1 MKYIIVLI
9 LLLQVNVFAQDKTQL
24 DRKYLT
30 VLIYLK
36 TNNEIRDKIISFQ
49 KHWTK
54 NNRRNVEADDNFNL
68 SKYIVYLP
76 IPKISE
82 ENSKS
87 SFVFGDINQTEN
99 RYFET
104 TEIESFNN
112 LLPANNS
119 KFYLF
124 YSKPIGDYLI
134 AEMLLLSSGEEIDQ
148 LSHKEGPAMN
158 IIFVFDEDDIVQK
171 VYVSSSYY
179 N

>member
-1 MKYIIVLI
+1 MKYIIVLF
-9 LLLQVNVFAQDKTQL
+9 LLIQVNVFAQEKTQL

-30 VLIYLK
+30 ALIYLK
-36 TNNEIRDKIISFQ
+36 TNNEIKDKISEFQ

-54 NNRRNVEADDNFNL
+54 NNRRNVETDDNFNL

-148 LSHKEGPAMN
+148 LSHKQGPAMN

>member
-1 MKYIIVLI
+1 MKYIIVLF
-9 LLLQVNVFAQDKTQL
+9 LLMQVNVFAQEKTQL

-30 VLIYLK
+30 ALIYLK
-36 TNNEIRDKIISFQ
+36 TNNEIKDKISSFQ

-99 RYFET
+99 KYFET
-104 TEIESFNN
+104 TEIESFNE
-112 LLPANNS
+112 LLPGNNS

-124 YSKPIGDYLI
+124 YSKPIDNYLI
-134 AEMLLLSSGEEIDQ
+134 AEMLLLSSGNEIDQ

-158 IIFVFDEDDIVQK
+158 IIFVFNEDDIVQK
-171 VYVSSSYY
+171 VYISHSYY

>member
-1 MKYIIVLI
+1 MKYIIVLF
-9 LLLQVNVFAQDKTQL
+9 LLLQVNVFAQEKTQL
-24 DRKYLT
+24 DRKHLT
-30 VLIYLK
+30 ALIYLK
-36 TNNEIRDKIISFQ
+36 TNNEIKDKISKFQ

-76 IPKISE
+76 IPKTSE

-87 SFVFGDINQTEN
+87 SFVFGDINLTEN
-99 RYFET
+99 EYFET

-124 YSKPIGDYLI
+124 YSKPLGNYLI
-134 AEMLLLSSGEEIDQ
+134 AEMLLLTSGNEIDQ
-148 LSHKEGPAMN
+148 LSHKQGPAMN
-158 IIFVFDEDDIVQK
+158 IMFFFDENDIVQK

>member
-1 MKYIIVLI
+1 MKYIIVLM

-30 VLIYLK
+30 ALIYLK
-36 TNNEIRDKIISFQ
+36 TNNEIKEEISEFQ

-87 SFVFGDINQTEN
+87 SFLFGDINLTEN
-99 RYFET
+99 KYFET

-124 YSKPIGDYLI
+124 YSKPIGNYLI
-134 AEMLLLSSGEEIDQ
+134 AEMLLLTSGNEINQ
-148 LSHKEGPAMN
+148 LSHKQGPAMN
-158 IIFVFDEDDIVQK
+158 ILFVFNEDDIVQK
-171 VYVSSSYY
+171 VYISHSYY

>member
-30 VLIYLK
+30 ALIYLK

-87 SFVFGDINQTEN
+87 SLEFSDIYLIEN
-99 RYFET
+99 KYFET

-124 YSKPIGDYLI
+124 FSKPIGNYLI
-134 AEMLLLSSGEEIDQ
+134 AEMLLLSSGNEINQ
-148 LSHKEGPAMN
+148 LSHKQGPAIN
-158 IIFVFDEDDIVQK
+158 IMFVFNEDDIVQK
-171 VYVSSSYY
+171 IYISHSYY